1 MKSEEMLTQLSE
13 LVDDFQNHIMQTDW
27 SELSHKG
34 FIVVLKRSRKD
45 LHGLRLFLED
55 LREQLKADGVEAEL
69 DLGRLIEDYKNAE
82 RVLERNIDFE
92 VKKAKHAALRDE
104 ELGLELEKPE
114 LYAFLQEKAL
124 ALPMKTRFFIERMQ
138 LYLREHK
145 IKRREKL
152 KSPLELLAEKQR
164 ELEELREKYERIRS
178 KTILGV
184 MQEETIAELEEEVK
198 RQAMKLTEFRKD
210 LDGTLNEYYKGFQNF
225 ERAYHGLRQRVAT
238 VEDALQRYI
247 ELTGEL
253 VAMLKK
259 ERDMAKHL
267 VLEIEG
273 ETAKLRRA
281 YANELLEFEKN
292 KMLAHKEAEARYVSQ
307 IEKLE
312 KELEDARNLIAHFR
326 KLVAEREARIEQ
338 LEHMLNIA
346 KHAKHVKSTEGKEK
360 QPKKARHKK
369 RRVKK

>member
-1 MKSEEMLTQLSE
+1 
-13 LVDDFQNHIMQTDW
+13 
-27 SELSHKG
+27 
-34 FIVVLKRSRKD
+34 
-45 LHGLRLFLED
+45 
-55 LREQLKADGVEAEL
+55 
-69 DLGRLIEDYKNAE
+69 
-82 RVLERNIDFE
+82 
-92 VKKAKHAALRDE
+92 
-104 ELGLELEKPE
+104 
-114 LYAFLQEKAL
+114 
-124 ALPMKTRFFIERMQ
+124 
-138 LYLREHK
+138 
-145 IKRREKL
+145 
-152 KSPLELLAEKQR
+152 
-164 ELEELREKYERIRS
+164 
-178 KTILGV
+178 
-184 MQEETIAELEEEVK
+184 
-198 RQAMKLTEFRKD
+198 
-210 LDGTLNEYYKGFQNF
+210 
-225 ERAYHGLRQRVAT
+225 
-238 VEDALQRYI
+238 
-247 ELTGEL
+247 
-253 VAMLKK
+253 MLKK